1 MNMNEIIIVG
11 SRYGELA
18 SVVKPLYA
26 MMTPVAQTDI
36 KEKLGGDVVYLS
48 PTDNQFDDDAVGV
61 FTVSQQLL
69 GYVWMYQSYGLKQ
82 MLRNSGKRYV
92 KAQISRMNTTF
103 GLLMATSDGSWTL
116 DANVQDNTID
126 APTWAVDLPEVLTS
140 MTSQSLT
147 LGLDLLSD
155 ELRESAAWSDRL
167 RQRVDNVLRHLPLDL
182 SASHCQECMEVY
194 RQMKQSTIAEVRQ
207 HSELLLQTLVS
218 RGSQQQMEWWTE
230 HWLTDFFASA
240 ASGDLL
246 RLYEADGWTLERV
259 EELLR
264 KAPERLFQLYLVNK
278 YRFATH
284 LYYSRLSQRAYDR
297 LLTLLAV
304 REAMLAKQSS
314 DPAEKREAEREKAF
328 VASELRFFDMST
340 FGTDDM
346 QPKLIALLQ
355 DVSRDIDTNNGRSW
369 FVLYAGYR
377 YYKQQLAVMGEYVD
391 FFTDIERLQPN
402 LLTKTD
408 QTKSGS
414 RRYAH
419 YAQLLGREAK
429 LWFMDNGRLPPLNEI
444 TSWKNAFDGD
454 KNRFEKSVKTI
465 VSIYKRLKTL

>member
-1 MNMNEIIIVG
+1 MKMNEIIIVG

-26 MMTPVAQTDI
+26 TMTPVTQTDI

-82 MLRNSGKRYV
+82 MLKNSGKRYV

-103 GLLMATSDGSWTL
+103 GLMMATSDGSWTL
-116 DANVQDNTID
+116 DANVQGNTID
-126 APTWAVDLPEVLTS
+126 APTWAIDLPEVLTS

-147 LGLDLLSD
+147 LGIDLLSD

-167 RQRVDNVLRHLPLDL
+167 RQRIDNVLRHLPLDL

-194 RQMKQSTIAEVRQ
+194 RQMKQSTIAEVRH

-240 ASGDLL
+240 ASSDLL

-304 REAMLAKQSS
+304 REAMLAKQASG
-314 DPAEKREAEREKAF
+314 PAEKREAEREEMFSDDERIIKAVNILKVEGVLKHMYDYTF
-328 VASELRFFDMST
+328 V
-340 FGTDDM
+340 M
-346 QPKLIALLQ
+346 QLMNETEGMPHYDTPQSFLKHFAQLGIAPLP
-355 DVSRDIDTNNGRSW
+355 DVSSINRIFSKMVGKFPNWTFVGKDKTETVRRNNVG
-369 FVLYAGYR
+369 
-377 YYKQQLAVMGEYVD
+377 
-391 FFTDIERLQPN
+391 
-402 LLTKTD
+402 
-408 QTKSGS
+408 
-414 RRYAH
+414 RRY
-419 YAQLLGREAK
+419 
-429 LWFMDNGRLPPLNEI
+429 LNAY
-444 TSWKNAFDGD
+444 KN
-454 KNRFEKSVKTI
+454 EK
-465 VSIYKRLKTL
+465 

>member
-1 MNMNEIIIVG
+1 MKMNEIIIVG

-18 SVVKPLYA
+18 NVVKPLYA
-26 MMTPVAQTDI
+26 MMTPMTQTDI

-194 RQMKQSTIAEVRQ
+194 RQMKQSTIAEVRS

-240 ASGDLL
+240 ASSDLL

-264 KAPERLFQLYLVNK
+264 KAPERLFQLYLVNR

-304 REAMLAKQSS
+304 REAMLAKQASG
-314 DPAEKREAEREKAF
+314 PAEKREAEPEEMFSDDERIIKAVNILKVEGVLKHMYDYTF
-328 VASELRFFDMST
+328 V
-340 FGTDDM
+340 M
-346 QPKLIALLQ
+346 QLMNETEGMPHYDTPQSFLKHFAQLGIAPLP
-355 DVSRDIDTNNGRSW
+355 DVSSINRIFSKMVGKFPNWTFVNKDKTETVRRNNVG
-369 FVLYAGYR
+369 
-377 YYKQQLAVMGEYVD
+377 
-391 FFTDIERLQPN
+391 
-402 LLTKTD
+402 
-408 QTKSGS
+408 
-414 RRYAH
+414 RRY
-419 YAQLLGREAK
+419 
-429 LWFMDNGRLPPLNEI
+429 LNAY
-444 TSWKNAFDGD
+444 KN
-454 KNRFEKSVKTI
+454 EK
-465 VSIYKRLKTL
+465 

>member
-26 MMTPVAQTDI
+26 MMTPVAQTEI

-155 ELRESAAWSDRL
+155 ELRESTAWSDRL

-240 ASGDLL
+240 ASSDLL

-264 KAPERLFQLYLVNK
+264 KAPERLFQLYLVNR

-304 REAMLAKQSS
+304 REAMLAKQETNTT
-314 DPAEKREAEREKAF
+314 EKREVEPEEMFSDDERIIKAVNILKVEGVLKHMYDYTF
-328 VASELRFFDMST
+328 V
-340 FGTDDM
+340 M
-346 QPKLIALLQ
+346 QLMNETEGMPHYDTPQSFLKHFAQLGIAPLP
-355 DVSRDIDTNNGRSW
+355 DVSSINRIFSKMVGKFPNWTFVNKDKTETVRRNNVG
-369 FVLYAGYR
+369 
-377 YYKQQLAVMGEYVD
+377 
-391 FFTDIERLQPN
+391 
-402 LLTKTD
+402 
-408 QTKSGS
+408 
-414 RRYAH
+414 RRY
-419 YAQLLGREAK
+419 
-429 LWFMDNGRLPPLNEI
+429 LNAY
-444 TSWKNAFDGD
+444 KN
-454 KNRFEKSVKTI
+454 EK
-465 VSIYKRLKTL
+465 

>member
-103 GLLMATSDGSWTL
+103 GLMMATSDGSWTL

-304 REAMLAKQSS
+304 REAMLAKQASG
-314 DPAEKREAEREKAF
+314 PAEKREAEPEEMFSDDERIIKAVNILKVEGVLKHMYDYTF
-328 VASELRFFDMST
+328 V
-340 FGTDDM
+340 M
-346 QPKLIALLQ
+346 QLMNETEGMPHYDTPQSFLKHFAQLGIAPLP
-355 DVSRDIDTNNGRSW
+355 DVSSINRIFSKMVGKFPNWTFVNKDKTETVRRNNVG
-369 FVLYAGYR
+369 
-377 YYKQQLAVMGEYVD
+377 
-391 FFTDIERLQPN
+391 
-402 LLTKTD
+402 
-408 QTKSGS
+408 
-414 RRYAH
+414 RRY
-419 YAQLLGREAK
+419 
-429 LWFMDNGRLPPLNEI
+429 LNAY
-444 TSWKNAFDGD
+444 KN
-454 KNRFEKSVKTI
+454 EK
-465 VSIYKRLKTL
+465 

>member
-1 MNMNEIIIVG
+1 MKMNEIIIVG

-26 MMTPVAQTDI
+26 MMTPVAQTEI

-264 KAPERLFQLYLVNK
+264 KAPERLFQLYLVNR

-304 REAMLAKQSS
+304 REAMLAKQASG
-314 DPAEKREAEREKAF
+314 PAEKHEPEEMFSDDERIIKAVNILKVEGVLKHMYDYTF
-328 VASELRFFDMST
+328 V
-340 FGTDDM
+340 M
-346 QPKLIALLQ
+346 QLMNETEGMPHYDTPQSFLKHFAQLGIAPLP
-355 DVSRDIDTNNGRSW
+355 DVSSINRIFSKMVGKFPNWTFVGKDKTETVRRNNVG
-369 FVLYAGYR
+369 
-377 YYKQQLAVMGEYVD
+377 
-391 FFTDIERLQPN
+391 
-402 LLTKTD
+402 
-408 QTKSGS
+408 
-414 RRYAH
+414 RRY
-419 YAQLLGREAK
+419 
-429 LWFMDNGRLPPLNEI
+429 LNAY
-444 TSWKNAFDGD
+444 KN
-454 KNRFEKSVKTI
+454 EK
-465 VSIYKRLKTL
+465 

>member
-1 MNMNEIIIVG
+1 MKMNEIIIVG

-126 APTWAVDLPEVLTS
+126 APTWAIDLPEVLTS

-314 DPAEKREAEREKAF
+314 DPAEKREAEEMFSDDERIIKAVNILKVEGVLKHMYDYTF
-328 VASELRFFDMST
+328 V
-340 FGTDDM
+340 M
-346 QPKLIALLQ
+346 QLMNETEGMPHYDTPQSFLKHFAQLGIAPLP
-355 DVSRDIDTNNGRSW
+355 DVSSINRIFSKMVGKFPNWTFVGKDKTETVRRNNVG
-369 FVLYAGYR
+369 
-377 YYKQQLAVMGEYVD
+377 
-391 FFTDIERLQPN
+391 
-402 LLTKTD
+402 
-408 QTKSGS
+408 
-414 RRYAH
+414 RRY
-419 YAQLLGREAK
+419 
-429 LWFMDNGRLPPLNEI
+429 LNAY
-444 TSWKNAFDGD
+444 KN
-454 KNRFEKSVKTI
+454 EK
-465 VSIYKRLKTL
+465 

>member
-26 MMTPVAQTDI
+26 MMTPVAQTEI

-82 MLRNSGKRYV
+82 MLKNSGKRYV

-103 GLLMATSDGSWTL
+103 GLMMATSDGSWTL

-167 RQRVDNVLRHLPLDL
+167 RQRIDNVLRHLPLDL

-194 RQMKQSTIAEVRQ
+194 RQMKQSTIAEVRH

-230 HWLTDFFASA
+230 HWLSDFFASA

-304 REAMLAKQSS
+304 REAMLAKQASG
-314 DPAEKREAEREKAF
+314 PAEKHEAEREEMFSDDERIIKAVNILKVEGVLKHMYDYTF
-328 VASELRFFDMST
+328 V
-340 FGTDDM
+340 M
-346 QPKLIALLQ
+346 QLMNETEGMPHYDTPQSFLKHFAQLGIAPLP
-355 DVSRDIDTNNGRSW
+355 DVSSINRIFSKMVGKFPNWTFVGKDKTETVRRNNVG
-369 FVLYAGYR
+369 
-377 YYKQQLAVMGEYVD
+377 
-391 FFTDIERLQPN
+391 
-402 LLTKTD
+402 
-408 QTKSGS
+408 
-414 RRYAH
+414 RRY
-419 YAQLLGREAK
+419 
-429 LWFMDNGRLPPLNEI
+429 LNAY
-444 TSWKNAFDGD
+444 KN
-454 KNRFEKSVKTI
+454 EK
-465 VSIYKRLKTL
+465 

>member
-1 MNMNEIIIVG
+1 MKMNEIIIVG

-26 MMTPVAQTDI
+26 MMTPVAQTEI

-147 LGLDLLSD
+147 LGIDLLSD

-167 RQRVDNVLRHLPLDL
+167 RQRIDNVLRHLPLDL

-194 RQMKQSTIAEVRQ
+194 RQMKQSTIAEVRS

-304 REAMLAKQSS
+304 REAMLAKQASG
-314 DPAEKREAEREKAF
+314 PAEKHEPEEMFSDDERIIKAVNILKVEGVLKHMYDYTF
-328 VASELRFFDMST
+328 V
-340 FGTDDM
+340 M
-346 QPKLIALLQ
+346 QLMNETEGMPHYDTPQSFLKHFAQLGIAPLP
-355 DVSRDIDTNNGRSW
+355 DVSSINRIFSKMVGKFPNWTFVGKDKTETVRRNNVG
-369 FVLYAGYR
+369 
-377 YYKQQLAVMGEYVD
+377 
-391 FFTDIERLQPN
+391 
-402 LLTKTD
+402 
-408 QTKSGS
+408 
-414 RRYAH
+414 RRY
-419 YAQLLGREAK
+419 
-429 LWFMDNGRLPPLNEI
+429 LNAY
-444 TSWKNAFDGD
+444 KN
-454 KNRFEKSVKTI
+454 EK
-465 VSIYKRLKTL
+465 

>member
-26 MMTPVAQTDI
+26 MMTPMTQTDI

-240 ASGDLL
+240 ASSDLL

-264 KAPERLFQLYLVNK
+264 KAPERLFQLYLVNR
-278 YRFATH
+278 YRFAIH
-284 LYYSRLSQRAYDR
+284 LYYSRLSQRTYDR

-304 REAMLAKQSS
+304 REAMLAKQETDKCDDDGRIARTIETLRQEGELKHLYDITWVMIGMNASS
-314 DPAEKREAEREKAF
+314 DLPSFDTPTSFLDYMIRIGVKKGLPTRSTVSKYYDRAHGEYPNLTFTDADGQEAMRRNNVIKRFLNLVKRE
-328 VASELRFFDMST
+328 
-340 FGTDDM
+340 
-346 QPKLIALLQ
+346 
-355 DVSRDIDTNNGRSW
+355 
-369 FVLYAGYR
+369 
-377 YYKQQLAVMGEYVD
+377 
-391 FFTDIERLQPN
+391 
-402 LLTKTD
+402 
-408 QTKSGS
+408 
-414 RRYAH
+414 
-419 YAQLLGREAK
+419 
-429 LWFMDNGRLPPLNEI
+429 
-444 TSWKNAFDGD
+444 
-454 KNRFEKSVKTI
+454 
-465 VSIYKRLKTL
+465 

>member
-194 RQMKQSTIAEVRQ
+194 RQMKQSTIAEVRS

-240 ASGDLL
+240 ASSDLL

-304 REAMLAKQSS
+304 REAMLAKQASG
-314 DPAEKREAEREKAF
+314 PAEKHEPEEMFSDDERIIKAVNILKVEGVLKHMYDYTF
-328 VASELRFFDMST
+328 V
-340 FGTDDM
+340 M
-346 QPKLIALLQ
+346 QLMNETEGMPHYDTPQSFLKHFAQLGIAPLP
-355 DVSRDIDTNNGRSW
+355 DVSSINRIFSKMVGKFPNWTFVNKDKTETVRRNNVG
-369 FVLYAGYR
+369 
-377 YYKQQLAVMGEYVD
+377 
-391 FFTDIERLQPN
+391 
-402 LLTKTD
+402 
-408 QTKSGS
+408 
-414 RRYAH
+414 RRY
-419 YAQLLGREAK
+419 
-429 LWFMDNGRLPPLNEI
+429 LNAY
-444 TSWKNAFDGD
+444 KN
-454 KNRFEKSVKTI
+454 EK
-465 VSIYKRLKTL
+465 

>member
-314 DPAEKREAEREKAF
+314 DPAEKREAEEMFSDDERIIKAVNILKVEGVLKHMYDYTF
-328 VASELRFFDMST
+328 V
-340 FGTDDM
+340 M
-346 QPKLIALLQ
+346 QLMNETEGMPHYDTPQSFLKHFAQLGIAPLP
-355 DVSRDIDTNNGRSW
+355 DVSSINRIFSKMVGKFPNWTFVGKDKTETVRRNNVG
-369 FVLYAGYR
+369 
-377 YYKQQLAVMGEYVD
+377 
-391 FFTDIERLQPN
+391 
-402 LLTKTD
+402 
-408 QTKSGS
+408 
-414 RRYAH
+414 RRY
-419 YAQLLGREAK
+419 
-429 LWFMDNGRLPPLNEI
+429 LNAY
-444 TSWKNAFDGD
+444 KN
-454 KNRFEKSVKTI
+454 EK
-465 VSIYKRLKTL
+465 

>member
-1 MNMNEIIIVG
+1 MKMNEIIIVG

-26 MMTPVAQTDI
+26 LMTPVAQTEI

-48 PTDNQFDDDAVGV
+48 PTENQFDDDAVGV

-167 RQRVDNVLRHLPLDL
+167 RQRIDNVLRHLPLDL

-278 YRFATH
+278 YRFATS
-284 LYYSRLSQRAYDR
+284 LYYSRLSQRTYDR

-304 REAMLAKQSS
+304 REAMLAKQET
-314 DPAEKREAEREKAF
+314 DTTEKREPEAEEMFSDDERIIKAVNILKVEGVLKHMYDYTF
-328 VASELRFFDMST
+328 V
-340 FGTDDM
+340 M
-346 QPKLIALLQ
+346 QLMNETEGLPHYDTPQSFLKHFAQLGIAPLP
-355 DVSRDIDTNNGRSW
+355 DVSSINRIFSKMVGKFPNWTFVGKDKTETVRRNNVG
-369 FVLYAGYR
+369 
-377 YYKQQLAVMGEYVD
+377 
-391 FFTDIERLQPN
+391 
-402 LLTKTD
+402 
-408 QTKSGS
+408 
-414 RRYAH
+414 RRY
-419 YAQLLGREAK
+419 
-429 LWFMDNGRLPPLNEI
+429 LNAY
-444 TSWKNAFDGD
+444 KN
-454 KNRFEKSVKTI
+454 EK
-465 VSIYKRLKTL
+465 

>member
-126 APTWAVDLPEVLTS
+126 APTWAIDLPEVLTS

-314 DPAEKREAEREKAF
+314 DPAEKREAEEMFSDDERIIKAVNILKVEGVLKHMYDYTF
-328 VASELRFFDMST
+328 V
-340 FGTDDM
+340 M
-346 QPKLIALLQ
+346 QLMNETEGMPHYDTPQSFLKHFAQLGIAPLP
-355 DVSRDIDTNNGRSW
+355 DVSSINRIFSKMVGKFPNWTFVGKDKTETVRRNNVG
-369 FVLYAGYR
+369 
-377 YYKQQLAVMGEYVD
+377 
-391 FFTDIERLQPN
+391 
-402 LLTKTD
+402 
-408 QTKSGS
+408 
-414 RRYAH
+414 RRY
-419 YAQLLGREAK
+419 
-429 LWFMDNGRLPPLNEI
+429 LNAY
-444 TSWKNAFDGD
+444 KN
-454 KNRFEKSVKTI
+454 EK
-465 VSIYKRLKTL
+465 

>member
-1 MNMNEIIIVG
+1 MKMNEIIIVG

-155 ELRESAAWSDRL
+155 ELRESTAWSDRL

-304 REAMLAKQSS
+304 REAMLTKQESPMEKSEPEEMFS
-314 DPAEKREAEREKAF
+314 DDERIIKAVNILKVEGVLKHMYDYTF
-328 VASELRFFDMST
+328 V
-340 FGTDDM
+340 M
-346 QPKLIALLQ
+346 QLMNETEGMPHYDTPQSFLKHFAQLGIAPLP
-355 DVSRDIDTNNGRSW
+355 DVSSINRIFSKMVGKFPNWTFVNKDKTETVRRNNVG
-369 FVLYAGYR
+369 
-377 YYKQQLAVMGEYVD
+377 
-391 FFTDIERLQPN
+391 
-402 LLTKTD
+402 
-408 QTKSGS
+408 
-414 RRYAH
+414 RRY
-419 YAQLLGREAK
+419 
-429 LWFMDNGRLPPLNEI
+429 LNAY
-444 TSWKNAFDGD
+444 KN
-454 KNRFEKSVKTI
+454 EK
-465 VSIYKRLKTL
+465 

>member
-314 DPAEKREAEREKAF
+314 DPAEKHEAEREEMFSDDERIIKAVNILKVEGVLKHMYDYTF
-328 VASELRFFDMST
+328 V
-340 FGTDDM
+340 M
-346 QPKLIALLQ
+346 QLMNETEGMPHYDTPQSFLKHFAQLGIAPLP
-355 DVSRDIDTNNGRSW
+355 DVSSINRIFSKMVGKFPNWTFVGKDKTETVRRNNVG
-369 FVLYAGYR
+369 
-377 YYKQQLAVMGEYVD
+377 
-391 FFTDIERLQPN
+391 
-402 LLTKTD
+402 
-408 QTKSGS
+408 
-414 RRYAH
+414 RRY
-419 YAQLLGREAK
+419 
-429 LWFMDNGRLPPLNEI
+429 LNAY
-444 TSWKNAFDGD
+444 KN
-454 KNRFEKSVKTI
+454 EK
-465 VSIYKRLKTL
+465 

>member
-1 MNMNEIIIVG
+1 MNEIIIVG

-26 MMTPVAQTDI
+26 MMTPVAQTEI

-167 RQRVDNVLRHLPLDL
+167 RQRIDNVLRHLPLDL

-194 RQMKQSTIAEVRQ
+194 RQMKQSTIAEVRS

-304 REAMLAKQSS
+304 REAMLAKQASG
-314 DPAEKREAEREKAF
+314 PAEKHEPEEMFSDDERIIKAVNILKVEGVLKHMYDYTF
-328 VASELRFFDMST
+328 V
-340 FGTDDM
+340 M
-346 QPKLIALLQ
+346 QLMNETEGMPHYDTPQSFLKHFAQLGIAPLP
-355 DVSRDIDTNNGRSW
+355 DVSSINRIFSKMVGKFPNWTFVGKDKTETVRRNNVG
-369 FVLYAGYR
+369 
-377 YYKQQLAVMGEYVD
+377 
-391 FFTDIERLQPN
+391 
-402 LLTKTD
+402 
-408 QTKSGS
+408 
-414 RRYAH
+414 RRY
-419 YAQLLGREAK
+419 
-429 LWFMDNGRLPPLNEI
+429 LNAY
-444 TSWKNAFDGD
+444 KN
-454 KNRFEKSVKTI
+454 EK
-465 VSIYKRLKTL
+465 

>member
-26 MMTPVAQTDI
+26 TMTPVTQTDI

-304 REAMLAKQSS
+304 REAMLAKQASG
-314 DPAEKREAEREKAF
+314 PAEKREAEPEEMFSDDERIIKAVNILKVEGVLKHMYDYTF
-328 VASELRFFDMST
+328 V
-340 FGTDDM
+340 M
-346 QPKLIALLQ
+346 QLMNETEGMPHYDTPQSFLKHFAQLGIAPLP
-355 DVSRDIDTNNGRSW
+355 DVSSINRIFSKMVGKFPNWTFVGKDKTETVRRNNVG
-369 FVLYAGYR
+369 
-377 YYKQQLAVMGEYVD
+377 
-391 FFTDIERLQPN
+391 
-402 LLTKTD
+402 
-408 QTKSGS
+408 
-414 RRYAH
+414 RRY
-419 YAQLLGREAK
+419 
-429 LWFMDNGRLPPLNEI
+429 LNAY
-444 TSWKNAFDGD
+444 KN
-454 KNRFEKSVKTI
+454 EK
-465 VSIYKRLKTL
+465 

>member
-126 APTWAVDLPEVLTS
+126 APTWAIDLPEVLTS

-264 KAPERLFQLYLVNK
+264 KAPERLFQLYLVNR

-314 DPAEKREAEREKAF
+314 DPAEKREAEEMFSDDERIIKAVNILKVEGVLKHMYDYTF
-328 VASELRFFDMST
+328 V
-340 FGTDDM
+340 M
-346 QPKLIALLQ
+346 QLMNETEGMPHYDTPQSFLKHFAQLGIAPLP
-355 DVSRDIDTNNGRSW
+355 DVSSINRIFSKMVGKFPNWTFVGKDKTETVRRNNVG
-369 FVLYAGYR
+369 
-377 YYKQQLAVMGEYVD
+377 
-391 FFTDIERLQPN
+391 
-402 LLTKTD
+402 
-408 QTKSGS
+408 
-414 RRYAH
+414 RRY
-419 YAQLLGREAK
+419 
-429 LWFMDNGRLPPLNEI
+429 LNAY
-444 TSWKNAFDGD
+444 KN
-454 KNRFEKSVKTI
+454 EK
-465 VSIYKRLKTL
+465 

>member
-1 MNMNEIIIVG
+1 MNEIIIVG

-26 MMTPVAQTDI
+26 TMTPVTQTDI

-126 APTWAVDLPEVLTS
+126 APTWAIDLPEVLTS

-167 RQRVDNVLRHLPLDL
+167 RQRIDNVLRHLPLDL

-194 RQMKQSTIAEVRQ
+194 RQMKQSTIAEVRS

-240 ASGDLL
+240 ASSDLL

-314 DPAEKREAEREKAF
+314 DPAEKHEPEEMFSDDERIIKAVNILKVEGVLKHMYDYTF
-328 VASELRFFDMST
+328 V
-340 FGTDDM
+340 M
-346 QPKLIALLQ
+346 QLMNETEGMPHYDTPQSFLKHFAQLGIAPLP
-355 DVSRDIDTNNGRSW
+355 DVSSINRIFSKMVGKFPNWTFVGKDKTETVRRNNVG
-369 FVLYAGYR
+369 
-377 YYKQQLAVMGEYVD
+377 
-391 FFTDIERLQPN
+391 
-402 LLTKTD
+402 
-408 QTKSGS
+408 
-414 RRYAH
+414 RRY
-419 YAQLLGREAK
+419 
-429 LWFMDNGRLPPLNEI
+429 LNAY
-444 TSWKNAFDGD
+444 KN
-454 KNRFEKSVKTI
+454 EK
-465 VSIYKRLKTL
+465 

>member
-1 MNMNEIIIVG
+1 MKMNEIIIVG

-26 MMTPVAQTDI
+26 MMTPVAQTEI

-126 APTWAVDLPEVLTS
+126 APTWAIDLPEVLTS

-147 LGLDLLSD
+147 LGIDLLSD

-304 REAMLAKQSS
+304 REAMLAKQGSS
-314 DPAEKREAEREKAF
+314 PTENREPEEMFSDDERIIKAVNILKVEGVLKHMYDYTF
-328 VASELRFFDMST
+328 V
-340 FGTDDM
+340 M
-346 QPKLIALLQ
+346 QLMNETEGMPHYDTPQSFLKHFAQLGIAPLP
-355 DVSRDIDTNNGRSW
+355 DVSSINRIFSKMVGKFPNWTFVGKDKTETVRRNNVG
-369 FVLYAGYR
+369 
-377 YYKQQLAVMGEYVD
+377 
-391 FFTDIERLQPN
+391 
-402 LLTKTD
+402 
-408 QTKSGS
+408 
-414 RRYAH
+414 RRY
-419 YAQLLGREAK
+419 
-429 LWFMDNGRLPPLNEI
+429 LNAY
-444 TSWKNAFDGD
+444 KN
-454 KNRFEKSVKTI
+454 EK
-465 VSIYKRLKTL
+465 

>member
-1 MNMNEIIIVG
+1 MNEIIIVG

-26 MMTPVAQTDI
+26 MMTPVAQTEI

-194 RQMKQSTIAEVRQ
+194 RQMKQSTIAEVRH

-284 LYYSRLSQRAYDR
+284 LYYSRLSQRASDR

-304 REAMLAKQSS
+304 REAMLTKQASG
-314 DPAEKREAEREKAF
+314 PAEKREPEPEEMFSDDERIIKAVNILKVEGVLKHMYDYTF
-328 VASELRFFDMST
+328 V
-340 FGTDDM
+340 M
-346 QPKLIALLQ
+346 QLMNETEGMPHYDTPQSFLKHFAQLGIAPLP
-355 DVSRDIDTNNGRSW
+355 DVSSINRIFSKMVGKFPNWTFVGKDKTETVRRNNVG
-369 FVLYAGYR
+369 
-377 YYKQQLAVMGEYVD
+377 
-391 FFTDIERLQPN
+391 
-402 LLTKTD
+402 
-408 QTKSGS
+408 
-414 RRYAH
+414 RRY
-419 YAQLLGREAK
+419 
-429 LWFMDNGRLPPLNEI
+429 LNAY
-444 TSWKNAFDGD
+444 KN
-454 KNRFEKSVKTI
+454 EK
-465 VSIYKRLKTL
+465 

>member
-240 ASGDLL
+240 ASSDLL

-264 KAPERLFQLYLVNK
+264 KAPERLFQLYLVNR

-304 REAMLAKQSS
+304 REAMLAKQASG
-314 DPAEKREAEREKAF
+314 PAEKREAEPEEMFSDDERIIKAVNILKVEGVLKHMYDYTF
-328 VASELRFFDMST
+328 V
-340 FGTDDM
+340 M
-346 QPKLIALLQ
+346 QLMNETEGMPHYDTPQSFLKHFAQLGIAPLP
-355 DVSRDIDTNNGRSW
+355 DVSSINRIFSKMVGKFPNWTFVNKDKTETVRRNNVG
-369 FVLYAGYR
+369 
-377 YYKQQLAVMGEYVD
+377 
-391 FFTDIERLQPN
+391 
-402 LLTKTD
+402 
-408 QTKSGS
+408 
-414 RRYAH
+414 RRY
-419 YAQLLGREAK
+419 
-429 LWFMDNGRLPPLNEI
+429 LNAY
-444 TSWKNAFDGD
+444 KN
-454 KNRFEKSVKTI
+454 EK
-465 VSIYKRLKTL
+465 

>member
-26 MMTPVAQTDI
+26 MMTPVAQTEI

-240 ASGDLL
+240 ASSDLL

-264 KAPERLFQLYLVNK
+264 KAPERLFQLYLVNR

-304 REAMLAKQSS
+304 REAMLAKQAS
-314 DPAEKREAEREKAF
+314 DPAEKHEAEPEEMFSDDERIIKAVNILKVEGVLKHMYDYTF
-328 VASELRFFDMST
+328 V
-340 FGTDDM
+340 M
-346 QPKLIALLQ
+346 QLMNETEGMPHYDTPQSFLKHFAQLGIAPLP
-355 DVSRDIDTNNGRSW
+355 DVSSINRIFSKMVGKFPNWTFVNKDKTETVRRNNVG
-369 FVLYAGYR
+369 
-377 YYKQQLAVMGEYVD
+377 
-391 FFTDIERLQPN
+391 
-402 LLTKTD
+402 
-408 QTKSGS
+408 
-414 RRYAH
+414 RRY
-419 YAQLLGREAK
+419 
-429 LWFMDNGRLPPLNEI
+429 LNAY
-444 TSWKNAFDGD
+444 KN
-454 KNRFEKSVKTI
+454 EK
-465 VSIYKRLKTL
+465 

>member
-155 ELRESAAWSDRL
+155 ELRESTAWSDRL
-167 RQRVDNVLRHLPLDL
+167 RQRIDNVLRHLPLDL

-314 DPAEKREAEREKAF
+314 DPAEKHEAEEMFSDDERIIKAVNILKVEGVLKHMYDYTF
-328 VASELRFFDMST
+328 V
-340 FGTDDM
+340 M
-346 QPKLIALLQ
+346 QLMNETEGMPHYDTPQSFLKHFAQLGIAPLP
-355 DVSRDIDTNNGRSW
+355 DVSSINRIFSKMVGKFPNWTFVGKDKTETVRRNNVG
-369 FVLYAGYR
+369 
-377 YYKQQLAVMGEYVD
+377 
-391 FFTDIERLQPN
+391 
-402 LLTKTD
+402 
-408 QTKSGS
+408 
-414 RRYAH
+414 RRY
-419 YAQLLGREAK
+419 
-429 LWFMDNGRLPPLNEI
+429 LNAY
-444 TSWKNAFDGD
+444 KN
-454 KNRFEKSVKTI
+454 EK
-465 VSIYKRLKTL
+465 

>member
-1 MNMNEIIIVG
+1 MKMNEIIIVG

-126 APTWAVDLPEVLTS
+126 APTWAIDLPEVLTS

-147 LGLDLLSD
+147 LGIDLLSD

-314 DPAEKREAEREKAF
+314 DPAEKREAEEMFSDDERIIKAVNILKVEGVLKHMYDYTF
-328 VASELRFFDMST
+328 V
-340 FGTDDM
+340 M
-346 QPKLIALLQ
+346 QLMNETEGMPHYDTPQSFLKHFAQLGIAPLP
-355 DVSRDIDTNNGRSW
+355 DVSSINRIFSKMVGKFPNWTFVGKDKTETVRRNNVGRQY
-369 FVLYAGYR
+369 LNA
-377 YYKQQLAVMGEYVD
+377 YK
-391 FFTDIERLQPN
+391 
-402 LLTKTD
+402 
-408 QTKSGS
+408 
-414 RRYAH
+414 
-419 YAQLLGREAK
+419 
-429 LWFMDNGRLPPLNEI
+429 NE
-444 TSWKNAFDGD
+444 K
-454 KNRFEKSVKTI
+454 
-465 VSIYKRLKTL
+465 

>member
-1 MNMNEIIIVG
+1 MNEIIIVG

-26 MMTPVAQTDI
+26 MMTPVAQTEI

-69 GYVWMYQSYGLKQ
+69 GYVWMCQSYGLKQ

-126 APTWAVDLPEVLTS
+126 APTWAIDLPEVLTS

-167 RQRVDNVLRHLPLDL
+167 RQRIDNVLRHLPLDL

-240 ASGDLL
+240 ASSDLL

-304 REAMLAKQSS
+304 REAMLAKQGSG
-314 DPAEKREAEREKAF
+314 PAEKHEAEPEEMFSDDERIIKAVNILKVEGVLKHMYDYTF
-328 VASELRFFDMST
+328 V
-340 FGTDDM
+340 M
-346 QPKLIALLQ
+346 QLMNETEGMPHYDTPQSFLKHFAQLGIAPLP
-355 DVSRDIDTNNGRSW
+355 DVSSINRIFSKMVGKFPNWTFVNKDKTETVRRNNVG
-369 FVLYAGYR
+369 
-377 YYKQQLAVMGEYVD
+377 
-391 FFTDIERLQPN
+391 
-402 LLTKTD
+402 
-408 QTKSGS
+408 
-414 RRYAH
+414 RRY
-419 YAQLLGREAK
+419 
-429 LWFMDNGRLPPLNEI
+429 LNAY
-444 TSWKNAFDGD
+444 KN
-454 KNRFEKSVKTI
+454 EK
-465 VSIYKRLKTL
+465 

>member
-26 MMTPVAQTDI
+26 MMTPVAQTEI

-240 ASGDLL
+240 ASSDLL

-264 KAPERLFQLYLVNK
+264 KAPERLFQLYLVNR

-304 REAMLAKQSS
+304 REAMLAKQASG
-314 DPAEKREAEREKAF
+314 PAEKREAEPEEMFSDDERIIKAVNILKVEGVLKHMYDYTF
-328 VASELRFFDMST
+328 V
-340 FGTDDM
+340 M
-346 QPKLIALLQ
+346 QLMNETEGMPHYDTPQSFLKHFAQLGIAPLP
-355 DVSRDIDTNNGRSW
+355 DVSSINRIFSKMVGKFPNWTFVNKDKTETVRRNNVG
-369 FVLYAGYR
+369 
-377 YYKQQLAVMGEYVD
+377 
-391 FFTDIERLQPN
+391 
-402 LLTKTD
+402 
-408 QTKSGS
+408 
-414 RRYAH
+414 RRY
-419 YAQLLGREAK
+419 
-429 LWFMDNGRLPPLNEI
+429 LNAY
-444 TSWKNAFDGD
+444 KN
-454 KNRFEKSVKTI
+454 EK
-465 VSIYKRLKTL
+465 

>member
-167 RQRVDNVLRHLPLDL
+167 RQRIDNVLRHLPLDL

-240 ASGDLL
+240 ASSDLL

-264 KAPERLFQLYLVNK
+264 KAPERLFQLYLVNR

-304 REAMLAKQSS
+304 REAMLAKQASG
-314 DPAEKREAEREKAF
+314 PAEKREAEEMFSDDERIIKAVNILKVEGVLKHMYDYTF
-328 VASELRFFDMST
+328 V
-340 FGTDDM
+340 M
-346 QPKLIALLQ
+346 QLMNETEGMPHYDTPQSFLKHFAQLGIAPLP
-355 DVSRDIDTNNGRSW
+355 DVSSINRIFSKMVGKFPNWTFVNKDKTETVRRNNVG
-369 FVLYAGYR
+369 
-377 YYKQQLAVMGEYVD
+377 
-391 FFTDIERLQPN
+391 
-402 LLTKTD
+402 
-408 QTKSGS
+408 
-414 RRYAH
+414 RRY
-419 YAQLLGREAK
+419 
-429 LWFMDNGRLPPLNEI
+429 LNAY
-444 TSWKNAFDGD
+444 KN
-454 KNRFEKSVKTI
+454 EK
-465 VSIYKRLKTL
+465 

>member
-1 MNMNEIIIVG
+1 MKMNEIIIVG

-26 MMTPVAQTDI
+26 TMTPVTQTDI

-103 GLLMATSDGSWTL
+103 GLMMATSDGSWTL

-147 LGLDLLSD
+147 LGIDLLSD

-194 RQMKQSTIAEVRQ
+194 RQMKQSTIAEVRS

-264 KAPERLFQLYLVNK
+264 KAPERLFQLYLVNR

-304 REAMLAKQSS
+304 REAMLAKQASG
-314 DPAEKREAEREKAF
+314 PAEKREAEPEEMFSDDERIIKAVNILKVEGVLKHMYDYTF
-328 VASELRFFDMST
+328 V
-340 FGTDDM
+340 M
-346 QPKLIALLQ
+346 QLMNETEGMPHYDTPQSFLKHFAQLGIAPLP
-355 DVSRDIDTNNGRSW
+355 DVSSINRIFSKMVGKFPNWTFVNKDKTETVRRNNVG
-369 FVLYAGYR
+369 
-377 YYKQQLAVMGEYVD
+377 
-391 FFTDIERLQPN
+391 
-402 LLTKTD
+402 
-408 QTKSGS
+408 
-414 RRYAH
+414 RRY
-419 YAQLLGREAK
+419 
-429 LWFMDNGRLPPLNEI
+429 LNAY
-444 TSWKNAFDGD
+444 KN
-454 KNRFEKSVKTI
+454 EK
-465 VSIYKRLKTL
+465 

>member
-1 MNMNEIIIVG
+1 MKMNEIIIVG

-26 MMTPVAQTDI
+26 MMTPVTQRDI

-48 PTDNQFDDDAVGV
+48 PTENQFDDDAVGV

-126 APTWAVDLPEVLTS
+126 APTWAIDLPEVLTS

-167 RQRVDNVLRHLPLDL
+167 RQRIDNVLRHLPLDL

-194 RQMKQSTIAEVRQ
+194 RQMKQSTIAEVRS

-278 YRFATH
+278 YRFATS
-284 LYYSRLSQRAYDR
+284 LYYSRLSQRTYDR

-304 REAMLAKQSS
+304 REAMLAKQASDNDGGDDGRIARTIETLRQEGELKHLYDITWVMIGMNASS
-314 DPAEKREAEREKAF
+314 DLPSFDTPTSFLDYMIRIGVKKGLPTRSTISKYYDRAHGEYPNLTFTDADGQEAMRRNNVIKRFLNLVKRE
-328 VASELRFFDMST
+328 
-340 FGTDDM
+340 
-346 QPKLIALLQ
+346 
-355 DVSRDIDTNNGRSW
+355 
-369 FVLYAGYR
+369 
-377 YYKQQLAVMGEYVD
+377 
-391 FFTDIERLQPN
+391 
-402 LLTKTD
+402 
-408 QTKSGS
+408 
-414 RRYAH
+414 
-419 YAQLLGREAK
+419 
-429 LWFMDNGRLPPLNEI
+429 
-444 TSWKNAFDGD
+444 
-454 KNRFEKSVKTI
+454 
-465 VSIYKRLKTL
+465 

>member
-1 MNMNEIIIVG
+1 MNEIIIVG

-26 MMTPVAQTDI
+26 MMTPVAQTEI

-194 RQMKQSTIAEVRQ
+194 RQMKQSTIAEVRS

-304 REAMLAKQSS
+304 REAMLAKQASG
-314 DPAEKREAEREKAF
+314 PAEKHEPEEMFSDDERIIKAVNILKVEGVLKHMYDYTF
-328 VASELRFFDMST
+328 V
-340 FGTDDM
+340 M
-346 QPKLIALLQ
+346 QLMNETEGMPHYDTPQSFLKHFAQLGIAPLP
-355 DVSRDIDTNNGRSW
+355 DVSSINRIFSKMVGKFPNWTFVGKDKTETVRRNNVG
-369 FVLYAGYR
+369 
-377 YYKQQLAVMGEYVD
+377 
-391 FFTDIERLQPN
+391 
-402 LLTKTD
+402 
-408 QTKSGS
+408 
-414 RRYAH
+414 RRY
-419 YAQLLGREAK
+419 
-429 LWFMDNGRLPPLNEI
+429 LNAY
-444 TSWKNAFDGD
+444 KN
-454 KNRFEKSVKTI
+454 EK
-465 VSIYKRLKTL
+465 

>member
-1 MNMNEIIIVG
+1 MKMNEIIIVG

-167 RQRVDNVLRHLPLDL
+167 RQRIDNVLRHLPLDL

-304 REAMLAKQSS
+304 REAMLAKQASG
-314 DPAEKREAEREKAF
+314 PAEKHEPEEMFSDDERIIKAVNILKVEGVLKHMYDYTF
-328 VASELRFFDMST
+328 V
-340 FGTDDM
+340 M
-346 QPKLIALLQ
+346 QLMNETEGMPHYDTPQSFLKHFAQLGIAPLP
-355 DVSRDIDTNNGRSW
+355 DVSSINRIFSKMVGKFPNWTFVNKDKTETVRRNNVG
-369 FVLYAGYR
+369 
-377 YYKQQLAVMGEYVD
+377 
-391 FFTDIERLQPN
+391 
-402 LLTKTD
+402 
-408 QTKSGS
+408 
-414 RRYAH
+414 RRY
-419 YAQLLGREAK
+419 
-429 LWFMDNGRLPPLNEI
+429 LNAY
-444 TSWKNAFDGD
+444 KN
-454 KNRFEKSVKTI
+454 EK
-465 VSIYKRLKTL
+465 

>member
-26 MMTPVAQTDI
+26 MMTPVTQRDI

-103 GLLMATSDGSWTL
+103 GLMMATSDGSWTL
-116 DANVQDNTID
+116 DANVQGNTID
-126 APTWAVDLPEVLTS
+126 APTWAIDLPEVLTS

-194 RQMKQSTIAEVRQ
+194 RQMKQSTIAEVRS
-207 HSELLLQTLVS
+207 HSELVLQTLVS

-284 LYYSRLSQRAYDR
+284 LYYSRLSQRTYDR

-304 REAMLAKQSS
+304 REAMLAKQASDNDGGDDGRIARTIETLRQEGELKHLYDITWVMIGMNASS
-314 DPAEKREAEREKAF
+314 DLPSFDTPTSFLDYMIRIGVKKGLPTRSTISKYYDRAHGEYPNLTFTDADGQEAMRRNNVIKRFLNLVKRE
-328 VASELRFFDMST
+328 
-340 FGTDDM
+340 
-346 QPKLIALLQ
+346 
-355 DVSRDIDTNNGRSW
+355 
-369 FVLYAGYR
+369 
-377 YYKQQLAVMGEYVD
+377 
-391 FFTDIERLQPN
+391 
-402 LLTKTD
+402 
-408 QTKSGS
+408 
-414 RRYAH
+414 
-419 YAQLLGREAK
+419 
-429 LWFMDNGRLPPLNEI
+429 
-444 TSWKNAFDGD
+444 
-454 KNRFEKSVKTI
+454 
-465 VSIYKRLKTL
+465 

>member
-1 MNMNEIIIVG
+1 MNEIIIVG

-26 MMTPVAQTDI
+26 MMTPVAQTEI
-36 KEKLGGDVVYLS
+36 KEKLGGDMVYLS

-155 ELRESAAWSDRL
+155 ELRESTAWSDRL
-167 RQRVDNVLRHLPLDL
+167 RQRIDNVLRHLPLDL

-194 RQMKQSTIAEVRQ
+194 RQMKQSTIAEVRS

-240 ASGDLL
+240 ASSDLL

-314 DPAEKREAEREKAF
+314 DPAEKREAEEMFSDDERIIKAVNILKVEGVLKHMYDYTF
-328 VASELRFFDMST
+328 V
-340 FGTDDM
+340 M
-346 QPKLIALLQ
+346 QLMNETEGMPHYDTPQSFLKHFAQLGIAPLP
-355 DVSRDIDTNNGRSW
+355 DVSSINRIFSKMVGKFPNWTFVNKDKTETVRRNNVG
-369 FVLYAGYR
+369 
-377 YYKQQLAVMGEYVD
+377 
-391 FFTDIERLQPN
+391 
-402 LLTKTD
+402 
-408 QTKSGS
+408 
-414 RRYAH
+414 RRY
-419 YAQLLGREAK
+419 
-429 LWFMDNGRLPPLNEI
+429 LNAY
-444 TSWKNAFDGD
+444 KN
-454 KNRFEKSVKTI
+454 EK
-465 VSIYKRLKTL
+465 

>member
-155 ELRESAAWSDRL
+155 ELRESTAWSDRL

-240 ASGDLL
+240 ASSDLL

-304 REAMLAKQSS
+304 REAMLAKQASG
-314 DPAEKREAEREKAF
+314 PAEKREAEPEEMFSDDERIIKAVNILKVEGVLKHMYDYTF
-328 VASELRFFDMST
+328 V
-340 FGTDDM
+340 M
-346 QPKLIALLQ
+346 QLMNETEGMPHYDTPQSFLKHFAQLGIAPLP
-355 DVSRDIDTNNGRSW
+355 DVSSINRIFSKMVGKFPNWTFVGKDKTETVRRNNVG
-369 FVLYAGYR
+369 
-377 YYKQQLAVMGEYVD
+377 
-391 FFTDIERLQPN
+391 
-402 LLTKTD
+402 
-408 QTKSGS
+408 
-414 RRYAH
+414 RRY
-419 YAQLLGREAK
+419 
-429 LWFMDNGRLPPLNEI
+429 LNAY
-444 TSWKNAFDGD
+444 KN
-454 KNRFEKSVKTI
+454 EK
-465 VSIYKRLKTL
+465 

>member
-1 MNMNEIIIVG
+1 
-11 SRYGELA
+11 
-18 SVVKPLYA
+18 
-26 MMTPVAQTDI
+26 
-36 KEKLGGDVVYLS
+36 
-48 PTDNQFDDDAVGV
+48 
-61 FTVSQQLL
+61 
-69 GYVWMYQSYGLKQ
+69 
-82 MLRNSGKRYV
+82 
-92 KAQISRMNTTF
+92 
-103 GLLMATSDGSWTL
+103 MATSDGSWTL

-147 LGLDLLSD
+147 LGIDLLSD

-167 RQRVDNVLRHLPLDL
+167 RQRIDNVLRHLPLDL

-240 ASGDLL
+240 ASSDLL

-304 REAMLAKQSS
+304 REAMLAKQASG
-314 DPAEKREAEREKAF
+314 PAEKREAEPEEMFSDDERIIKAVNILKVEGVLKHMYDYTF
-328 VASELRFFDMST
+328 V
-340 FGTDDM
+340 M
-346 QPKLIALLQ
+346 QLMNETEGMPHYDTPQSFLKHFAQLGIAPLP
-355 DVSRDIDTNNGRSW
+355 DVSSINRIFSKMVGKFPNWTFVNKDKTETVRRNNVG
-369 FVLYAGYR
+369 
-377 YYKQQLAVMGEYVD
+377 
-391 FFTDIERLQPN
+391 
-402 LLTKTD
+402 
-408 QTKSGS
+408 
-414 RRYAH
+414 RRY
-419 YAQLLGREAK
+419 
-429 LWFMDNGRLPPLNEI
+429 LNAY
-444 TSWKNAFDGD
+444 KN
-454 KNRFEKSVKTI
+454 EK
-465 VSIYKRLKTL
+465 